1 MDAPR
6 SGELRGARSPAT
18 STEQPM
24 SWWERLR
31 KHKVAQWT
39 LAYGAGAYTLL
50 HLVEMLSGAFDWPH
64 IAVRIVTLLLLL
76 GLPISAALAWF
87 HGHKAQHRV
96 SGSELAILTVLLAFA
111 GGVLWYLGHPSREQ
125 DPTSAARQVPIPIA
139 APTNATQ
146 RPPEQSIAVLPFMD
160 MSEMKDQEYFSDGM
174 SEQILDL
181 LARVPTLRVIARTS
195 SFAFKGKN
203 DDVATIARRL
213 NVAYILEGSVRKS
226 GERVRITAQLI
237 RTADSSHLW
246 SETYDR
252 NLTDVFAIQD
262 EVALAVV
269 EQLKVAL
276 LGGELPGRSTTHS
289 MEAYAL
295 YLQARYL
302 MDQRGAE
309 SMERAYVHL
318 NRALV
323 LDPHY
328 ADAWALLSSLQRTRV
343 DYGLIAREDGI
354 PEAGA
359 AAREALSLEPEN
371 VEGLLAMSDAL
382 GPQDWNWEEAG
393 RLIRKAVELEPGNA
407 RVISAAASYAYYMGR
422 IGEAITL
429 FRKSL
434 AIDPMRPAAHH
445 GLAMALL
452 VSGDAAEAAAA
463 LRTALQLNPRQVS
476 GQYWLGRA
484 SLAAGRASEA
494 LEIMQREEAV
504 LYRLTG
510 LAVAYQALGR
520 RAESDAALKELKA
533 SYGDAAAYQI
543 CEVYSYR
550 GELDEAFAWLER
562 AYQLHDAGLRYI
574 KADIRQAGI
583 RQDPRYRAFLK
594 KMNLPEP

>member
-1 MDAPR
+1 LLVTLP
-6 SGELRGARSPAT
+6 GARSRSVGFWLEGWTPWSYLLTQAGVLVHY
-18 STEQPM
+18 
-24 SWWERLR
+24 LR
-31 KHKVAQWT
+31 
-39 LAYGAGAYTLL
+39 
-50 HLVEMLSGAFDWPH
+50 
-64 IAVRIVTLLLLL
+64 
-76 GLPISAALAWF
+76 
-87 HGHKAQHRV
+87 
-96 SGSELAILTVLLAFA
+96 LAI
-111 GGVLWYLGHPSREQ
+111 WPS
-125 DPTSAARQVPIPIA
+125 P
-139 APTNATQ
+139 
-146 RPPEQSIAVLPFMD
+146 
-160 MSEMKDQEYFSDGM
+160 
-174 SEQILDL
+174 
-181 LARVPTLRVIARTS
+181 
-195 SFAFKGKN
+195 
-203 DDVATIARRL
+203 
-213 NVAYILEGSVRKS
+213 
-226 GERVRITAQLI
+226 
-237 RTADSSHLW
+237 
-246 SETYDR
+246 
-252 NLTDVFAIQD
+252 
-262 EVALAVV
+262 
-269 EQLKVAL
+269 
-276 LGGELPGRSTTHS
+276 
-289 MEAYAL
+289 
-295 YLQARYL
+295 
-302 MDQRGAE
+302 
-309 SMERAYVHL
+309 
-318 NRALV
+318 LV

-343 DYGLIAREDGI
+343 DYGLMAREEGI

-359 AAREALSLEPEN
+359 PAREALSLEPEN

-434 AIDPMRPAAHH
+434 AIDPMRPAAHR

-484 SLAAGRASEA
+484 LLAAGRASEA